1 MSKLFDLTGR
11 VAIVTGGGRG
21 LGRTIA
27 LGLADHGADVVV
39 VSRTMEQ
46 VERVAGEIQGKG
58 RKALALRVDTSRKA
72 DVDAMVSRA
81 LDRWGRIDVLVNNA
95 GIDII
100 KPAVDYAE
108 AEWDQILDINLKGYF
123 LCAQA
128 VGRQMIAQRSG
139 SILMNGSI
147 AGSVGSPSP
156 SPSSVSIGV
165 SAMISASSIVDSDS
179 RVGASVSSA
188 ASTTSGS
195 FSFSGF
201 FLLFA
206 GFFAAGFLAA
216 GFLAAGFFAAFFL
229 AAGSVVS
236 PLTTQRW
243 AGTTSTT
250 VVNSSPSRCTVNGAG
265 PSSARTAVTI
275 SSKLATGVSP
285 TFTTVSPAWMPAAAA
300 GEGAR
305 QSPSCPLL
313 TSALTHDVSPT
324 TAVVG
329 ACRLGSPQT
338 TAMP

>member
-27 LGLADHGADVVV
+27 LALADHGADVVV

-46 VERVAGEIQGKG
+46 VERVAGEIQGMG

-72 DVDAMVSRA
+72 DVDAMVSRT

-147 AGSVGSPSP
+147 AGSVGIKGLTPYASAKGGVDQLARTLAVEWAPHNVRVNVFAP
-156 SPSSVSIGV
+156 AYFENVMQGVEHVHRDEAKERHIQEWTPLGRRGRLEELIGPV
-165 SAMISASSIVDSDS
+165 VFLASDASSYVTGHILMVD
-179 RVGASVSSA
+179 GGWTA
-188 ASTTSGS
+188 A
-195 FSFSGF
+195 
-201 FLLFA
+201 
-206 GFFAAGFLAA
+206 
-216 GFLAAGFFAAFFL
+216 
-229 AAGSVVS
+229 
-236 PLTTQRW
+236 
-243 AGTTSTT
+243 
-250 VVNSSPSRCTVNGAG
+250 
-265 PSSARTAVTI
+265 
-275 SSKLATGVSP
+275 
-285 TFTTVSPAWMPAAAA
+285 
-300 GEGAR
+300 
-305 QSPSCPLL
+305 
-313 TSALTHDVSPT
+313 
-324 TAVVG
+324 
-329 ACRLGSPQT
+329 
-338 TAMP
+338 